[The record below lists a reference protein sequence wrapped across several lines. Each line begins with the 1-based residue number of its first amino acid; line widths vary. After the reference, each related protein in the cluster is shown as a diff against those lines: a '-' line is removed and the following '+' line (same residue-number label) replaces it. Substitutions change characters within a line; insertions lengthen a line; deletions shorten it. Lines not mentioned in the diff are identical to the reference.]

1 MFLKFSGCVPH
12 SRRHH
17 FVSCRARHAQ
27 RQTPEVQ
34 RRGLQGLTTMPS
46 RRCAIFPRAPPGRS
60 FGHYVGDCSHHRF
73 CKLNMTGLLTGH
85 AALLVVMFATGLIL
99 TMTVFA
105 EGCLDE
111 CVTIV
116 FSRITAI
123 IIAGLSVQYVIDGLA
138 AVLSRRNG

>member
-1 MFLKFSGCVPH
+1 
-12 SRRHH
+12 
-17 FVSCRARHAQ
+17 
-27 RQTPEVQ
+27 
-34 RRGLQGLTTMPS
+34 
-46 RRCAIFPRAPPGRS
+46 
-60 FGHYVGDCSHHRF
+60 
-73 CKLNMTGLLTGH
+73 MTGLLTGH

-105 EGCLDE
+105 EGRLDE